1 MERLIEKYKLMP
13 YIKLRHELTR
23 AQYNEDTG
31 KWHLKIRRPALNST
45 PENEQFEEFED
56 ISDFVL
62 SGAGILSRWDWP
74 KIEGLWDFKGKL
86 IHSAAWETDESGWW
100 QSSISNWGDKMVGII
115 GGVRLR
121 YMSSL

>member
-1 MERLIEKYKLMP
+1 MP

-62 SGAGILSRWDWP
+62 SGAGILSR
-74 KIEGLWDFKGKL
+74 
-86 IHSAAWETDESGWW
+86 
-100 QSSISNWGDKMVGII
+100 
-115 GGVRLR
+115 
-121 YMSSL
+121 